1 MPKGWSRVVR
11 ETPKTA
17 PGQAEER
24 EAGTNRDCEAR
35 RLGSESW
42 TRGEAEAGAAA
53 WRTGVTV
60 VCTSLGQTT
69 LSTAPL
75 GM

>member
-35 RLGSESW
+35 RQNLGP
-42 TRGEAEAGAAA
+42 GE
-53 WRTGVTV
+53 RQR
-60 VCTSLGQTT
+60 LGLQ
-69 LSTAPL
+69 P
-75 GM
+75 GGQV